1 MASNNV
7 NLNPPFTFMV
17 KITKFCLCELW
28 ECMTKDNPLD
38 SVLAN
43 PTLDQIKFNIQEKAN
58 KSKAM
63 LLMQNVVADTVLYKI
78 LACKT
83 AKEAWD
89 RLKEE
94 YKGNNRLCQMQVLN
108 LKREF

>member
-43 PTLDQIKFNIQEKAN
+43 PTLDQIKSNSE
-58 KSKAM
+58 
-63 LLMQNVVADTVLYKI
+63 
-78 LACKT
+78 
-83 AKEAWD
+83 
-89 RLKEE
+89 
-94 YKGNNRLCQMQVLN
+94 
-108 LKREF
+108 